1 MEIKT
6 NLEALIAVN
15 FLAFAFKFLLVRI
28 IAYLRSNDQTQPRSQ
43 GSQNLGTRLYQTRG
57 HD

>member
-15 FLAFAFKFLLVRI
+15 FLAFAFKFLLVGI

-43 GSQNLGTRLYQTRG
+43 GSQNLGTRLY
-57 HD
+57 